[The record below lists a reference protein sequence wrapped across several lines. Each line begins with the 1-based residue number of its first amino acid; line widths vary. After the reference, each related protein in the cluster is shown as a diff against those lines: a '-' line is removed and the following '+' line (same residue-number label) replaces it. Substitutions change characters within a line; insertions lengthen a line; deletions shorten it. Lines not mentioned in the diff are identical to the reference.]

1 MVTSVVERRI
11 DEWKQKLIDPS
22 RRNRFIYF
30 RPSKSSTLTISTPA
44 AETVFNRLVV
54 QEKSWKF
61 WLPPED
67 RGQKDNTQDKLSTTN
82 ARRTQI
88 SSLPRS
94 TPKQDELACDGVTRT
109 TLERMLK
116 NIFRKAHTDY
126 QDRGV
131 RILYLAFGTLIW
143 KDQEKSAEIRSP
155 LVLCPVDL
163 GRESA
168 RAPYVLSLAEEET
181 ILNPALQA
189 KLLNDF
195 NIKLPEIPEDWE
207 EESLSTYFDA
217 VARKVEM
224 IEWTVETTAV
234 IGLFSFHKLVI
245 YQDLLTNAGHI
256 KAHQVVRALTGEQA
270 ANSDV
275 AGDVVD
281 ERQLD
286 TIQKPETTFQILD
299 ADSSQQQC
307 IQAVLQGVSLVL
319 QGPPG
324 TGKSQTIANIIAE
337 FIARGKTVL
346 FVSEKMA
353 ALEVVSKR
361 LSDVH
366 LGEFALELHS
376 HKANKREVVAE
387 LKQCLDEQLIPKSL
401 PTPSEYKKLT
411 HLRQTLNDYVLALHT
426 VREPLG
432 ESVRDVLARLA
443 ALNDILLIPTRL
455 AHVEQLRPQRVA
467 EWQGLVKRLVTV
479 WPVIEEGDDFPWY
492 KCRETAFTLETRSHW
507 TGILQELL
515 AAIEQLKAT
524 AEAYANEV
532 GVDAPISP
540 DDIIWMIKMG
550 QHLNQC
556 PGADSSWLTSL
567 DLTELVR
574 EAERYQKLCDQYMH
588 LRAELSLSY
597 TDAFFNLPP
606 GMADR
611 LRQLWEETARLVAPD
626 TTQGRFL
633 IESGQKFLTF
643 IEHTR
648 LAAIDW

>member
-1 MVTSVVERRI
+1 MATSVAERRI

-22 RRNRFIYF
+22 RRNRLIYF
-30 RPSKSSTLTISTPA
+30 RPSKSSTLTISTPD
-44 AETVFNRLVV
+44 AEMVFSRLVV

-61 WLPPED
+61 WLPPVD
-67 RGQKDNTQDKLSTTN
+67 QNKKDNMQDNLFANDPLATQDP
-82 ARRTQI
+82 
-88 SSLPRS
+88 SSSRS
-94 TPKQDELACDGVTRT
+94 TPKQDELVCGEVTRA
-109 TLERMLK
+109 TLDRMLK

-126 QDRGV
+126 QERGV

-189 KLLNDF
+189 KLWNDF

-207 EESLSTYFDA
+207 EEPLSKYFDA
-217 VARKVEM
+217 VARKVEPL
-224 IEWTVETTAV
+224 EWTVETIAV
-234 IGLFSFHKLVI
+234 IGLFSFHKLVM
-245 YQDLLTNAGHI
+245 YQDLLTNTGHI
-256 KAHQVVRALTGEQA
+256 KAHQVVRALSGEQM
-270 ANSDV
+270 ANADV

-286 TIQKPETTFQILD
+286 TIQKPEATFQILD

-307 IQAVLQGVSLVL
+307 IQAALQGVNLVL

-387 LKQCLDEQLIPKSL
+387 LKRCLDEQLVPKNL
-401 PTPSEYKKLT
+401 PTPSDYEKLK
-411 HLRQTLNDYVLALHT
+411 HLRQTLNDYVLALHA
-426 VREPLG
+426 VREPLE

-443 ALNDILLIPTRL
+443 VLDDVPLVPTRL

-467 EWQGLVKRLVTV
+467 EWQELVKRLATV
-479 WPVIEEGDDFPWY
+479 WHVIEEGDDFPWY

-507 TGILQELL
+507 TGIL
-515 AAIEQLKAT
+515 ARADYCCRT
-524 AEAYANEV
+524 A
-532 GVDAPISP
+532 
-540 DDIIWMIKMG
+540 
-550 QHLNQC
+550 
-556 PGADSSWLTSL
+556 
-567 DLTELVR
+567 
-574 EAERYQKLCDQYMH
+574 
-588 LRAELSLSY
+588 
-597 TDAFFNLPP
+597 
-606 GMADR
+606 
-611 LRQLWEETARLVAPD
+611 
-626 TTQGRFL
+626 
-633 IESGQKFLTF
+633 
-643 IEHTR
+643 
-648 LAAIDW
+648 